1 MLQREQKAASSK
13 LCPAAKKQSTIQKT
27 KTPLNNYGSLFISA
41 DQRYMASTH
50 AARLQGFHKS
60 CAQGGLPGHLPYNG
74 RGKCSRRRVKV
85 PEGYER

>member
-1 MLQREQKAASSK
+1 
-13 LCPAAKKQSTIQKT
+13 
-27 KTPLNNYGSLFISA
+27 
-41 DQRYMASTH
+41 MASTH